1 MVCRHFLRKKL
12 FGVVMVLILML
23 FATIPQNYTVHAVN
37 DVSEGNPI
45 GVSDSSVDTSELTSE
60 DWSQIQEEISSAM
73 NSDVEISVNTSKS
86 PFENIKSN
94 DGTNGN
100 DSVWFLV
107 LGIGLVSIG
116 ALILAFVIF
125 LNVLAHRKGNSAVS
139 NKK

>member
-1 MVCRHFLRKKL
+1 MVCRHFLRKKF
-12 FGVVMVLILML
+12 FGVVMVLILTL
-23 FATIPQNYTVHAVN
+23 FAIVPQNYTVYAVN
-37 DVSEGNPI
+37 GVSGENSI
-45 GVSDSSVDTSELTSE
+45 GVSDNSVDTSELTSE

-125 LNVLAHRKGNSAVS
+125 LNVWTYRKGHSEVS
-139 NKK
+139 KKK